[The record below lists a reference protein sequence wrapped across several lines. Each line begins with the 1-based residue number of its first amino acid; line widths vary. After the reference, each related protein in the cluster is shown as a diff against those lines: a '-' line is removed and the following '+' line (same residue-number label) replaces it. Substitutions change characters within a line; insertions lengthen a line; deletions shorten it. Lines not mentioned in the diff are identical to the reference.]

1 MKLLFDQNLSRRLV
15 SRLATAFPESAH
27 VAEIGLDQA
36 TDHEIWAHAG
46 AEGFVVVSKDADFR
60 QLAFLHGPPPKVV
73 RLRVGNVSTDAIHEL
88 LAASVD
94 VLEAFDRSEQEALLV
109 LDGSRSAKN
118 G

>member
-15 SRLATAFPESAH
+15 SRLASAFPESAH

-36 TDHEIWAHAG
+36 TDEEIWTHAG
-46 AEGFVVVSKDADFR
+46 AGGFVVVSKDADFR

-73 RLRVGNVSTDAIHEL
+73 WLRVGNVRTETIHEI

-94 VLEAFDRSEQEALLV
+94 V
-109 LDGSRSAKN
+109 SRSLRALRR
-118 G
+118 GGPAHS

>member
-15 SRLATAFPESAH
+15 SRLASEFPESEH
-27 VAEIGLDQA
+27 VAEAGLDQA
-36 TDHEIWAHAG
+36 TDDEIWVHAG

-73 RLRVGNVSTDAIHEL
+73 WLRVGNVSTDAIHEL

-94 VLEAFDRSEQEALLV
+94 VLEAFNGSQEEALLV
-109 LDGSRSAKN
+109 LDGNQSTTN
-118 G
+118 D